1 MEYCFTSQQIRL
13 SIKYQEFEGNHVA
26 VVNRAIS
33 KYKKN
38 KQGNANQGFGILEAS
53 IALTTLG
60 VTLAY
65 AMPLFLYSKMN
76 NSKSE
81 IRTGGMMVA
90 QRILDKTRG
99 TPFTA
104 ICSTGTV
111 ALSSTATTDTCQSGA
126 TLGDIKTDLTAMG
139 RTYTA
144 RTFHCETASDCSTNY
159 KTLRVEIKQN
169 GATIYEMSAGFTN
182 FR

>member
-1 MEYCFTSQQIRL
+1 MTTS
-13 SIKYQEFEGNHVA
+13 SKAMH
-26 VVNRAIS
+26 
-33 KYKKN
+33 KYKKSRC
-38 KQGNANQGFGILEAS
+38 GGTDQGFSILEAA

-81 IRTGGMMVA
+81 VRTGAMMVA

-99 TPFTA
+99 TPFADIPTTGSVVLVDGTTA
-104 ICSTGTV
+104 
-111 ALSSTATTDTCQSGA
+111 
-126 TLGDIKTDLTAMG
+126 DLQAMS

-144 RTFHCETASDCSTNY
+144 KTYHCETAADCSDNY

-169 GATIYEMSAGFTN
+169 GSTIYEMDAGFTD
-182 FR
+182 FK

>member
-1 MEYCFTSQQIRL
+1 M
-13 SIKYQEFEGNHVA
+13 A

-38 KQGNANQGFGILEAS
+38 MRGSADQGFGILEAS

-60 VTLAY
+60 ITLAY

-99 TPFTA
+99 TPFA
-104 ICSTGTV
+104 EIPSTGNVDLVEETT
-111 ALSSTATTDTCQSGA
+111 SSPPAGSN
-126 TLGDIKTDLTAMG
+126 LINLKAMG
-139 RTYTA
+139 RDYTA
-144 RTFHCETASDCSTNY
+144 KLYHCEIISPATTSQCSTNY
-159 KTLRVEIKQN
+159 KALRVEVKQN
-169 GATIYEMSAGFTN
+169 GAKIYEMDAGFTN

>member
-1 MEYCFTSQQIRL
+1 
-13 SIKYQEFEGNHVA
+13 VA
-26 VVNRAIS
+26 VVIRTIS

-38 KQGNANQGFGILEAS
+38 KRGSTDQGFGILEAS

-81 IRTGGMMVA
+81 IRTGGMLVA

-99 TPFTA
+99 TPFA
-104 ICSTGTV
+104 DICTTGTV
-111 ALSSTATTDTCQSGA
+111 VLSSTAATDTCQAGA
-126 TLGDIKTDLTAMG
+126 TLGSIRADLNAMG
-139 RTYTA
+139 RPYEA
-144 RTFHCETASDCSTNY
+144 RTFHCETAGDCSTNY
-159 KTLRVEIKQN
+159 KTLRVEVKQN
-169 GATIYEMSAGFTN
+169 GAKIYEMSAGFTN

>member
-1 MEYCFTSQQIRL
+1 VS
-13 SIKYQEFEGNHVA
+13 
-26 VVNRAIS
+26 VNSRVMH

-38 KQGNANQGFGILEAS
+38 RSNADQGFSILESA

-81 IRTGGMMVA
+81 VRTGAMMVA

-99 TPFTA
+99 TPFTQ
-104 ICSTGTV
+104 IPVTGSV
-111 ALSSTATTDTCQSGA
+111 ALVDVTTA
-126 TLGDIKTDLTAMG
+126 DLNAMG
-139 RTYTA
+139 RAYSATTY
-144 RTFHCETASDCSTNY
+144 HCETASDCSDNY

-169 GATIYEMSAGFTN
+169 GSTIYEMDAGFTN

>member
-1 MEYCFTSQQIRL
+1 M
-13 SIKYQEFEGNHVA
+13 A
-26 VVNRAIS
+26 VVSRAIR

-38 KQGNANQGFGILEAS
+38 KRSPEDQGFGILEAAV
-53 IALTTLG
+53 ALTTLG

-81 IRTGGMMVA
+81 LRTGGMMVA
-90 QRILDKTRG
+90 QRILDKTRS
-99 TPFTA
+99 TPFNN

-111 ALSSTATTDTCQSGA
+111 VLRSTPPPATPPADTCQSGA
-126 TLGDIKTDLTAMG
+126 TLGSIEADLSAMG
-139 RTYTA
+139 RDNYTA
-144 RTFHCETASDCSTNY
+144 QTFHCEIIAPATTSDCSDNY
-159 KTLRVEIKQN
+159 KTLRVEVKQD

>member
-1 MEYCFTSQQIRL
+1 
-13 SIKYQEFEGNHVA
+13 VA
-26 VVNRAIS
+26 VVIRTIS

-38 KQGNANQGFGILEAS
+38 KRGSTDQGFGILEAS

-81 IRTGGMMVA
+81 IRTGGMLVA

-99 TPFTA
+99 TPFA
-104 ICSTGTV
+104 DICTTGTV
-111 ALSSTATTDTCQSGA
+111 VLRTTTPPTAPPADTCQAGA
-126 TLGDIKTDLTAMG
+126 TVGSIETDLKAMG
-139 RTYTA
+139 RDYTA

-159 KTLRVEIKQN
+159 KTLRVEVKQN
-169 GATIYEMSAGFTN
+169 GAKIYEMSAGFTN

>member
-1 MEYCFTSQQIRL
+1 M
-13 SIKYQEFEGNHVA
+13 A
-26 VVNRAIS
+26 VVSRAIS

-38 KQGNANQGFGILEAS
+38 KQGSAVQGFGILEAS

-81 IRTGGMMVA
+81 IRTGGMTVA

-99 TPFTA
+99 TPFVA
-104 ICSTGTV
+104 ICETGTV
-111 ALSSTATTDTCQSGA
+111 VLRSTIAPAVPPADTCQSGT
-126 TLGDIKTDLTAMG
+126 TLGSVEADLRAMG
-139 RTYTA
+139 RNYTA

-159 KTLRVEIKQN
+159 KTLRVEVQQN
-169 GATIYEMSAGFTN
+169 GAKIYEMSAGFTN

>member
-1 MEYCFTSQQIRL
+1 
-13 SIKYQEFEGNHVA
+13 VA
-26 VVNRAIS
+26 IVNRTIG

-38 KQGNANQGFGILEAS
+38 KRGSAEQGFGILEAS

-81 IRTGGMMVA
+81 IRTGGMTVA

-99 TPFTA
+99 TPFA
-104 ICSTGTV
+104 DICATGTV
-111 ALSSTATTDTCQSGA
+111 VLSSTAAADTCQSGA
-126 TLGDIKTDLTAMG
+126 TVGSIRADLSAMG
-139 RTYTA
+139 RNYTA
-144 RTFHCETASDCSTNY
+144 RTFHCEVASDCSTNY
-159 KTLRVEIKQN
+159 KTLRVEVKQN

>member
-1 MEYCFTSQQIRL
+1 
-13 SIKYQEFEGNHVA
+13 VA
-26 VVNRAIS
+26 MNSKAMH

-38 KQGNANQGFGILEAS
+38 RDGSTEQGFSILEAA

-81 IRTGGMMVA
+81 VRTGAMMVA
-90 QRILDKTRG
+90 QRILDQTRG
-99 TPFTA
+99 TPFTEIPA
-104 ICSTGTV
+104 TGSVSLVDGT
-111 ALSSTATTDTCQSGA
+111 TA
-126 TLGDIKTDLTAMG
+126 DLKAMG
-139 RTYTA
+139 RTYSAKTY
-144 RTFHCETASDCSTNY
+144 HCENADDCSDNY

-169 GATIYEMSAGFTN
+169 DSTIYEMDAGFTN

>member
-1 MEYCFTSQQIRL
+1 
-13 SIKYQEFEGNHVA
+13 VA
-26 VVNRAIS
+26 VGCRAMK
-33 KYKKN
+33 KYKKSRH
-38 KQGNANQGFGILEAS
+38 GSRDQGFSILEAA

-81 IRTGGMMVA
+81 VRTGAMMVA

-99 TPFTA
+99 TPFTT
-104 ICSTGTV
+104 ICTTGTV
-111 ALSSTATTDTCQSGA
+111 VLGSAAADNCAAGTAQA
-126 TLGDIKTDLTAMG
+126 DLAAMG

-144 RTFHCETASDCSTNY
+144 KTYHCETAGECTDNY
-159 KTLRVEIKQN
+159 KTLRVEVKQN
-169 GATIYEMSAGFTN
+169 GSTIYEMSAGFTD
-182 FR
+182 FK

>member
-1 MEYCFTSQQIRL
+1 
-13 SIKYQEFEGNHVA
+13 VA
-26 VVNRAIS
+26 VVNKTIR

-38 KQGNANQGFGILEAS
+38 KQSSAEQGFGILEAS

-60 VTLAY
+60 ITLAY

-99 TPFTA
+99 TPFA
-104 ICSTGTV
+104 DICSTGTV
-111 ALSSTATTDTCQSGA
+111 VLSSTAATDTCQAGA
-126 TLGDIKTDLTAMG
+126 TLGSIRADLRAMG
-139 RTYTA
+139 RDYTA
-144 RTFHCETASDCSTNY
+144 QTFHCEIIAPATISDCSTNY
-159 KTLRVEIKQN
+159 KTLRVEVKQG
-169 GATIYEMSAGFTN
+169 GAKIYEMSAGFTN

>member
-1 MEYCFTSQQIRL
+1 MDINSKDL
-13 SIKYQEFEGNHVA
+13 H
-26 VVNRAIS
+26 

-38 KQGNANQGFGILEAS
+38 RSGSSEQGFSILEAA

-81 IRTGGMMVA
+81 VRTGAMMVA

-99 TPFTA
+99 TPFTT
-104 ICSTGTV
+104 IPTSGTV
-111 ALSSTATTDTCQSGA
+111 DLVEETTSSPPTGSNLINLKAMDKDYTAKIYHCRIVAPATTSEC
-126 TLGDIKTDLTAMG
+126 TD
-139 RTYTA
+139 
-144 RTFHCETASDCSTNY
+144 NY
-159 KTLRVEIKQN
+159 KVVDVEIKRN
-169 GATIYEMSAGFTN
+169 GSTIYEMSAGFTD
-182 FR
+182 FK

>member
-1 MEYCFTSQQIRL
+1 VT
-13 SIKYQEFEGNHVA
+13 
-26 VVNRAIS
+26 IS
-33 KYKKN
+33 SKAMYKYKKN
-38 KQGNANQGFGILEAS
+38 KSGKDQGFSILEAA

-81 IRTGGMMVA
+81 VRTGAMMVA
-90 QRILDKTRG
+90 QRVLDKTRG
-99 TPFTA
+99 TPFA
-104 ICSTGTV
+104 NICTTGRV
-111 ALSSTATTDTCQSGA
+111 VLSSTATTDTCATVATGSSTAQS
-126 TLGDIKTDLTAMG
+126 DLTAMG

-144 RTFHCETASDCSTNY
+144 TTYHCETAADCSDNY

-169 GATIYEMSAGFTN
+169 GSTIYEMDAGFTN